1 MSVTSV
7 CADDESYCIDLI
19 TQRLQARRRGAPP
32 LPAAAP
38 AARRATIT
46 TRYDSSRAIEK
57 LYFTLAL
64 CNLVRDPVRETP
76 AFLLRNIIVKIKSYR
91 KALLMY
97 HNLVKVL
104 IVSENVH
111 CR

>member
-1 MSVTSV
+1 MMKVTG
-7 CADDESYCIDLI
+7 IDLNY
-19 TQRLQARRRGAPP
+19 TE
-32 LPAAAP
+32 AASTSR
-38 AARRATIT
+38 RRATIK

-57 LYFTLAL
+57 LYLTLAL
-64 CNLVRDPVRETP
+64 CNFVRDPVRETP